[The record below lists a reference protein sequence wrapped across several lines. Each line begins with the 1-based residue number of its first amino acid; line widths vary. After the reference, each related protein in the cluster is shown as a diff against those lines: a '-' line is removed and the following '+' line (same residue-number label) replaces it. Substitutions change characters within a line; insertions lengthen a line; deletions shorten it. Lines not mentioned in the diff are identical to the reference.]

1 MSTYVDLQ
9 FYFLLTKLVLMVGYC
24 YWAVHVNTI
33 INVVLYS
40 FKWQKRE
47 KWLHG
52 TGNGPCNIQMT
63 DQEMRVLALT
73 AAATIAGMF
82 VKIKTLLNL
91 NFVTYI
97 IHNSQFITTISWNG
111 RNVVN
116 LCMFKIFELNI
127 CFIEN
132 SNTRQLNNNSW
143 E

>member
-1 MSTYVDLQ
+1 
-9 FYFLLTKLVLMVGYC
+9 
-24 YWAVHVNTI
+24 
-33 INVVLYS
+33 
-40 FKWQKRE
+40 
-47 KWLHG
+47 
-52 TGNGPCNIQMT
+52 MT

-132 SNTRQLNNNSW
+132 SNTRQLNNNS
-143 E
+143 